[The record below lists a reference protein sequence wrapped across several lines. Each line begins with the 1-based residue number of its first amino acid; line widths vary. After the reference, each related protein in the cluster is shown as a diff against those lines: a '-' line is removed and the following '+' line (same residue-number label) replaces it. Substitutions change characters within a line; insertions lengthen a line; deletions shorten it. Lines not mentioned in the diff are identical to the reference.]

1 MLRSL
6 IATVTTV
13 VAALSGVTAAHAA
26 PPDASD
32 QDKAFL
38 VSAHQDNL
46 TEIEGGQTAERQ
58 AESQAVKDAGSR
70 LVKDHTALDE
80 QVTKVAAEYGVD
92 LPGQPSERQQA
103 ELRKFAAK
111 SGAAFDRAWVPAQ
124 AEDHR
129 ATLVALDKEAS
140 SGSSEKVRQLA
151 RDAKPVVKEHLDLM
165 ESIQSGG

>member
-6 IATVTTV
+6 IVTVATVI
-13 VAALSGVTAAHAA
+13 APLSGVTAA

-46 TEIEGGQTAERQ
+46 TEIEGGHTAEKQ
-58 AESQAVKDAGSR
+58 AGSQAVKDAGSR

-92 LPGQPSERQQA
+92 LPGEPTEKQQA

-124 AEDHR
+124 VEDHR
-129 ATLVALDKEAS
+129 MTLVALDKEAS
-140 SGSSEKVRQLA
+140 TGSSEKVRQLA
-151 RDAKPVVKEHLDLM
+151 RDTKPVVQEHLDLM

>member
-6 IATVTTV
+6 IVTVATVI
-13 VAALSGVTAAHAA
+13 APLSGGTAAHAA

-46 TEIEGGQTAERQ
+46 TEIEGGHTAEKQ
-58 AESQAVKDAGSR
+58 AGSQAVKDAGSR

-92 LPGQPSERQQA
+92 LPGEPTEKQQA

-124 AEDHR
+124 VEDHR
-129 ATLVALDKEAS
+129 MTLVALDKEAS
-140 SGSSEKVRQLA
+140 TGSSEKVRRLA
-151 RDAKPVVKEHLDLM
+151 RDTKPVVQEHLDLM
-165 ESIQSGG
+165 ESIQRGG